1 LFLMST
7 KKRLGEL
14 LIDAGV
20 IDEAMLQSALGHQ
33 RRWGGR
39 IGQAMLDLKLTTE
52 ATIVQALARKL
63 GFEVARLG
71 ALDPQQRETA
81 LKMVG
86 RDFAVKHNI
95 FPMAADHSTLTVA
108 MADPTNLAIV
118 DELRFRFNKR
128 VKVCIGGDREISEGL
143 RAQFPSSEPLAL
155 EAISLD
161 NEVSGEFLPPLA
173 DPFGGGNS
181 DLLEKQMERSP
192 RQGAVRPGLPGDPAW
207 DSRSELLGSVPR
219 GGFSNRDTA
228 EELELSPLQ
237 VSPAPRSNPAPV
249 APRTTT
255 QTQPVVAVPPVA
267 PRTTTQTQPVVAVP
281 PVAPRTTTQTHPVVA
296 PPPVAAPRTTTQ
308 TQPVVAS
315 PVAPRPTGTHQ
326 AVPPPMAPRT
336 TGTFQPPAPVQAF
349 TPVPRPAPH
358 PIPPPVVTELVLEE
372 EAVEGRIALRPLTP
386 KEVVILDALE
396 RLAAGQDDVPLP
408 VKPNQVAAALLRIM
422 LRHKIVTQ
430 QELLDELLRK

>member
-1 LFLMST
+1 MST

-52 ATIVQALARKL
+52 VTIVQALARKL

-71 ALDPQQRETA
+71 SLDPQTLETA

-86 RDFAVKHNI
+86 REFAVKHNV

-128 VKVCIGGDREISEGL
+128 IKVCIGGDREISEAL
-143 RAQFPSSEPLAL
+143 RVHFPSSEPLAL

-161 NEVSGEFLPPLA
+161 TEVSGEFLPPLA

-181 DLLEKQMERSP
+181 DLLEKQMERAP
-192 RQGAVRPGLPGDPAW
+192 RQGAARPGVPGDPAW
-207 DSRSELLGSVPR
+207 DARNELLGSVPR
-219 GGFSNRDTA
+219 GGFSHRDTA

-237 VSPAPRSNPAPV
+237 VSPAPRSNPA
-249 APRTTT
+249 
-255 QTQPVVAVPPVA
+255 VPPVA
-267 PRTTTQTQPVVAVP
+267 PRTTGSHAAAPPATAPRSTQTN
-281 PVAPRTTTQTHPVVA
+281 PVVA
-296 PPPVAAPRTTTQ
+296 PPAAPPRSTQ
-308 TQPVVAS
+308 TNPVVAPPATAPRS
-315 PVAPRPTGTHQ
+315 TQTNPVVAPPATAPRSTQTNPVV
-326 AVPPPMAPRT
+326 APPAAPPPRT
-336 TGTFQPPAPVQAF
+336 TGTFQPAPGPAF
-349 TPVPRPAPH
+349 TPAPRPAPH
-358 PIPPPVVTELVLEE
+358 PIPPQELTELVLEE

-396 RLAAGQDDVPLP
+396 RLAAGQEDVPLP
-408 VKPNQVAAALLRIM
+408 VKPAQVAAALLRIM
-422 LRHKIVTQ
+422 LRNKIVTQ

>member
-1 LFLMST
+1 MST

-71 ALDPQQRETA
+71 ALNPQQLETA

-86 RDFAVKHNI
+86 KDFAVKHNI

-128 VKVCIGGDREISEGL
+128 VKVCIGGDREIAEAL
-143 RAQFPSSEPLAL
+143 RVHFPSSEPLPL

-161 NEVSGEFLPPLA
+161 TEVSGEFLPPLA
-173 DPFGGGNS
+173 DPFGGGNT
-181 DLLEKQMERSP
+181 DLLEQQMQMERSP
-192 RQGAVRPGLPGDPAW
+192 RQGAERPAVPGDPAW
-207 DSRSELLGSVPR
+207 DERNELLGSVPR
-219 GGFSNRDTA
+219 GGFSHRDTA
-228 EELELSPLQ
+228 EELELGPLQ
-237 VSPAPRSNPAPV
+237 VSPAPRANPAPAAPRPTGAHPTVPPV
-249 APRTTT
+249 APRTVT
-255 QTQPVVAVPPVA
+255 QTNPTVPPVAPRTVTQTNPTVSPVAPRTVTQTNPTVPPVA
-267 PRTTTQTQPVVAVP
+267 PRTTTQTN
-281 PVAPRTTTQTHPVVA
+281 
-296 PPPVAAPRTTTQ
+296 
-308 TQPVVAS
+308 
-315 PVAPRPTGTHQ
+315 PT
-326 AVPPPMAPRT
+326 VPPPAP
-336 TGTFQPPAPVQAF
+336 AQAF

-358 PIPPPVVTELVLEE
+358 PAPPPEASELLLEE

-396 RLAAGQDDVPLP
+396 RLAAGQEDVPLP
-408 VKPNQVAAALLRIM
+408 VKPTQVAAALLRIM

>member
-1 LFLMST
+1 MST

-71 ALDPQQRETA
+71 ALDPQQVETA

-86 RDFAVKHNI
+86 KDFAVKHNI

-108 MADPTNLAIV
+108 MADPTNLGIV

-128 VKVCIGGDREISEGL
+128 VKVCIGGDREISEAL
-143 RAQFPSSEPLAL
+143 RVHFPSSEPLAL

-161 NEVSGEFLPPLA
+161 TEVSGEFLPPLA
-173 DPFGGGNS
+173 DPFGGGNT
-181 DLLEKQMERSP
+181 DLLEQQMQMERSP
-192 RQGAVRPGLPGDPAW
+192 RQGAERPAVPGDPAW
-207 DSRSELLGSVPR
+207 DGRSELLGSVPR
-219 GGFSNRDTA
+219 GGFSHRDTA

-237 VSPAPRSNPAPV
+237 VSPAPRANPAPAAPRPTGAHPTVPPV
-249 APRTTT
+249 APRTVT
-255 QTQPVVAVPPVA
+255 QTNPTVPPVA
-267 PRTTTQTQPVVAVP
+267 PRTTTQSN
-281 PVAPRTTTQTHPVVA
+281 PVVA
-296 PPPVAAPRTTTQ
+296 PPPA
-308 TQPVVAS
+308 
-315 PVAPRPTGTHQ
+315 
-326 AVPPPMAPRT
+326 
-336 TGTFQPPAPVQAF
+336 QAF

-358 PIPPPVVTELVLEE
+358 PAPPPEVTELLLEE

-396 RLAAGQDDVPLP
+396 RLAAGQEDVPLP
-408 VKPNQVAAALLRIM
+408 VKPTQVAAALLRIM

>member
-1 LFLMST
+1 MST

-71 ALDPQQRETA
+71 ALDPQQLETA

-86 RDFAVKHNI
+86 NDFAVKHNI

-128 VKVCIGGDREISEGL
+128 VKVCIGGDREIAEAL
-143 RAQFPSSEPLAL
+143 RVHFPSSEPLPL

-161 NEVSGEFLPPLA
+161 TEVSGEFLPPLA
-173 DPFGGGNS
+173 DPFGGGNT
-181 DLLEKQMERSP
+181 DLLEQQMERSP
-192 RQGAVRPGLPGDPAW
+192 RQGAATPAVPGDPAW
-207 DSRSELLGSVPR
+207 DERNELLGSVPR
-219 GGFSNRDTA
+219 GGFSHRDTA

-237 VSPAPRSNPAPV
+237 VSPAPRSNTQTNPVV
-249 APRTTT
+249 APPAAPRPTGAHPTVPPTAAPWTTT
-255 QTQPVVAVPPVA
+255 QTKPTVPPAAPRPTGTHPTVPPVA
-267 PRTTTQTQPVVAVP
+267 PRTITQTN
-281 PVAPRTTTQTHPVVA
+281 RVVA
-296 PPPVAAPRTTTQ
+296 PPA
-308 TQPVVAS
+308 
-315 PVAPRPTGTHQ
+315 
-326 AVPPPMAPRT
+326 
-336 TGTFQPPAPVQAF
+336 PAPTF
-349 TPVPRPAPH
+349 TPVPRPVPRPA
-358 PIPPPVVTELVLEE
+358 PPPEVTELLEE

-396 RLAAGQDDVPLP
+396 RLAAGQEDVPLP
-408 VKPNQVAAALLRIM
+408 VKPTQVAAALLRIM

>member
-1 LFLMST
+1 MSS

-71 ALDPQQRETA
+71 KLDQSSLDAA
-81 LKMVG
+81 LKLVG
-86 RDFAVKHNI
+86 REFAERHNV
-95 FPMAADHSTLTVA
+95 FPMATDHSTLTVA
-108 MADPTNLAIV
+108 MADPTNLGIA

-128 VKVCIGGDREISEGL
+128 VKVCIGGDREIAEAI
-143 RAQFPSSEPLAL
+143 RAHFPSTTQQPL

-161 NEVSGEFLPPLA
+161 TEVSGEFLPPLA
-173 DPFGGGNS
+173 DPFGGGDS
-181 DLLEKQMERSP
+181 DLLEKQMERGP
-192 RQGAVRPGLPGDPAW
+192 RQGGQRPPGEPGYDA
-207 DSRSELLGSVPR
+207 RSDLLGSVPR
-219 GGFSNRDTA
+219 GGFSHRDTA
-228 EELELSPLQ
+228 EELELTPLPLKPPPPAAPPAARPLQ
-237 VSPAPRSNPAPV
+237 
-249 APRTTT
+249 TG
-255 QTQPVVAVPPVA
+255 
-267 PRTTTQTQPVVAVP
+267 
-281 PVAPRTTTQTHPVVA
+281 THPAVA
-296 PPPVAAPRTTTQ
+296 PPASAPRQ
-308 TQPVVAS
+308 
-315 PVAPRPTGTHQ
+315 
-326 AVPPPMAPRT
+326 
-336 TGTFQPPAPVQAF
+336 TGTFPAVAPSTARPTF

-358 PIPPPVVTELVLEE
+358 PIPPTTVTEVVLEE
-372 EAVEGRIALRPLTP
+372 EAVEGRIALRALTP

-396 RLAAGQDDVPLP
+396 RLAAGQEDVALP
-408 VKPNQVAAALLRIM
+408 VKPSQVAAALLRIM